1 MRLGLD
7 QMNRLS
13 AALGNPHRSL
23 KCIHIAG
30 TNGKGST
37 AHMLASVLQ
46 TAGYTV
52 GLYTSPHLQ
61 DFRERIKI
69 NGQPIDKETVVDF
82 VNKILRHLKRGI
94 IRFLKR
100 QLAWR
105 FRPLPGSGR
114 CCHY

>member
-1 MRLGLD
+1 MNYSQTLAWLFKRLPMYQRVGASAMRLGLD

-52 GLYTSPHLQ
+52 GLYTSPHLNTQ
-61 DFRERIKI
+61 AMHGNADLLSYLVPSIHHTL
-69 NGQPIDKETVVDF
+69 DTWV
-82 VNKILRHLKRGI
+82 
-94 IRFLKR
+94 
-100 QLAWR
+100 
-105 FRPLPGSGR
+105 
-114 CCHY
+114 